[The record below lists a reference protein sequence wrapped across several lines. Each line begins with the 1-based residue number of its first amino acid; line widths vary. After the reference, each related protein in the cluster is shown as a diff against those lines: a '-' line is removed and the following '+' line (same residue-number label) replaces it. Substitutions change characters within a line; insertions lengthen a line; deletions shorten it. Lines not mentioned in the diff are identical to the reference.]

1 MEHAIPALVI
11 AAIIVVGGVILADVT
26 RGSLETVDESWRDIE
41 AISEERLGTELTV
54 VSTQVTDG
62 GATVAAVIR
71 NEGRTSIT
79 EPARMDLIKQ
89 MMDILQRDAPA
100 VWMTHP
106 VGFGLYHEWLTNT
119 KPHKM
124 SHNTVKYLRVTPS
137 LRVRAQA
144 AWNKPIV
151 WPVILLLAL
160 LLAGALPAA
169 IQIYRQE
176 KGK

>member
-54 VSTQVTDG
+54 VSTNVTDG

-79 EPARMDLIKQ
+79 EPARMDLIINYNGTDDERHVVWLPYTETTPPDDNEWTVDSIAGDYRNPG
-89 MMDILQRDAPA
+89 MLDTGEEMTIEIRLNPA
-100 VWMTHP
+100 TQDGP
-106 VGFGLYHEWLTNT
+106 DRWL
-119 KPHKM
+119 
-124 SHNTVKYLRVTPS
+124 V
-137 LRVRAQA
+137 
-144 AWNKPIV
+144 
-151 WPVILLLAL
+151 LATETGV
-160 LLAGALPAA
+160 AYS
-169 IQIYRQE
+169 IYF
-176 KGK
+176 

>member
-41 AISEERLGTELTV
+41 AISEGRLGTELTV

-79 EPARMDLIKQ
+79 EPARLDLIINYNGTDDERHVVWLPYTETTPPGDNEWTVDSVSGDYRNPG
-89 MMDILQRDAPA
+89 MLDTGEEMTIEIRLNPA
-100 VWMTHP
+100 TQDGP
-106 VGFGLYHEWLTNT
+106 DRWL
-119 KPHKM
+119 
-124 SHNTVKYLRVTPS
+124 V
-137 LRVRAQA
+137 
-144 AWNKPIV
+144 
-151 WPVILLLAL
+151 LATETGV
-160 LLAGALPAA
+160 AYS
-169 IQIYRQE
+169 IYF
-176 KGK
+176 

>member
-26 RGSLETVDESWRDIE
+26 RGSMETVDESWRDIE

-79 EPARMDLIKQ
+79 EPARMDLIINYNGTDDERHVVWLPYTETTPPGDNEWTVDSISGDYRNPG
-89 MMDILQRDAPA
+89 MLDTGEEMTIEIHLNPA
-100 VWMTHP
+100 TQDGP
-106 VGFGLYHEWLTNT
+106 DRWL
-119 KPHKM
+119 
-124 SHNTVKYLRVTPS
+124 V
-137 LRVRAQA
+137 
-144 AWNKPIV
+144 
-151 WPVILLLAL
+151 LATETGV
-160 LLAGALPAA
+160 AYS
-169 IQIYRQE
+169 IYF
-176 KGK
+176 

>member
-54 VSTQVTDG
+54 VSTNVTDG

-79 EPARMDLIKQ
+79 EPARMDLIINYNGTDDERHVVWLPYTETTPPGDNEWTVDSISGDYRNPG
-89 MMDILQRDAPA
+89 MLDTGEEMTIEIRLNPA
-100 VWMTHP
+100 TQEGP
-106 VGFGLYHEWLTNT
+106 DRWL
-119 KPHKM
+119 
-124 SHNTVKYLRVTPS
+124 V
-137 LRVRAQA
+137 
-144 AWNKPIV
+144 
-151 WPVILLLAL
+151 LATETGV
-160 LLAGALPAA
+160 AYS
-169 IQIYRQE
+169 IYF
-176 KGK
+176 

>member
-79 EPARMDLIKQ
+79 EPARMDLIINYNGIDDERHVVWLPYTETTPPGNNEWTVDSISGDYRNPG
-89 MMDILQRDAPA
+89 MLDTGEEMTIEIRLNPA
-100 VWMTHP
+100 TQDGP
-106 VGFGLYHEWLTNT
+106 DRWL
-119 KPHKM
+119 
-124 SHNTVKYLRVTPS
+124 V
-137 LRVRAQA
+137 
-144 AWNKPIV
+144 
-151 WPVILLLAL
+151 LATETGV
-160 LLAGALPAA
+160 AYN
-169 IQIYRQE
+169 IYF
-176 KGK
+176 